1 MSEAAGRT
9 SIDGVGG
16 AFVFSEDP
24 KRLAD
29 WYAEHLG
36 IRSAD
41 GGRGLSYSR
50 PRQASFAPAGF
61 IASRPSPM

>member
-1 MSEAAGRT
+1 MSEAAGAA

-41 GGRGLSYSR
+41 GCRGLSYSR
-50 PRQASFAPAGF
+50 PWQALAAPAGF